1 MIEPLGLMLNT
12 LKGLYLAGTHDG
24 FQPGFAHLYL
34 SLFFFFQMLESM
46 LLLVL
51 DEISTGFLSFAII

>member
-1 MIEPLGLMLNT
+1 MLNT

-34 SLFFFFQMLESM
+34 SLSFFFFQMLESM

-51 DEISTGFLSFAII
+51 DKISTGFLSFAII